1 MPPRNLKEWERLQ
14 ILAERIGYGEL
25 RVIIQAGKPVR
36 VENAIKQI
44 KLDNPEDFA
53 QGLDSVSL

>member
-1 MPPRNLKEWERLQ
+1 MPPRNSKEWERLQ
-14 ILAERIGYGEL
+14 TLAERIGYGEL

-36 VENAIKQI
+36 VESAIKQI